1 MPASPPYFFS
11 ESLRSQFASDVKE
24 AADASRI
31 TAAQR
36 DWLTRLAD
44 TEGPTLPDSA
54 LPRVDKLVLS
64 GTRVQL
70 AELAGALLISDPV
83 DSDAPVF
90 LSTLLLG
97 IESFDSRVSLLAALK
112 KRFPELDFE
121 SVEIDAEHV
130 QTPLFETQARLI
142 MIQQAAHLESLSGQL
157 HALPDLQSVLGQGLS
172 ARLQALSP
180 EFHVDVVS
188 HPVQLVDTANS
199 MSIVGVQRLDEV
211 VLDEYVSRTL
221 PTGLK
226 RQYLD
231 ARGRMLSDGQVQRC
245 TNAISQTIKNA
256 VGTYEQSLTDFWAS
270 TRSDG
275 QAVRDVCVQA
285 LTESFRQHLLSSR
298 SNGSLSTAE
307 FRRLRCLIP
316 SCGTSPQSESIRL
329 RRLSVVVGSNEPVKL
344 TGLFMIDFEQGEPSG
359 VYLYSFLR
367 GFRHFADSNQVQA
380 YLSHGQGRSD
390 LLLFSS
396 LNDQPLIEA
405 PGQVELHSEAITAA
419 LFPHCLDL
427 IIALQKRSLRYTLGL
442 ATLGH
447 ARTPVRVDDAL
458 DIRVLL
464 DARLTGLHGP
474 GRWRS
479 GESAFERIWQTSTA
493 AVHDV
498 SFESLGTWAGK
509 LEKMEL
515 LFREVSLLH
524 PGVDGCMRSALN
536 FYLALVGDANLD
548 SRELRVA
555 SLSGDEDSMPLLS
568 WALGRV
574 CGHSGGALTG
584 ALVMGGEPPPSP
596 RSLAQSLPVT
606 IIEEM
611 VNCVLADF
619 ASRYERQID
628 EFYAHQTRYLN
639 TYVKPGAVMRLV
651 REYDLRL
658 ELTMQRRLGKVSGP
672 ALDSLE
678 QVLNRPL
685 PALRQELGQARV
697 EAYTVSARY
706 GSPER
711 RITLPNMF
719 VLCKPQ
725 QGDHQVIWSPTHGLR
740 GFDSREA
747 LKAQIVLEM
756 TSLPITGLR
765 GLLSEPDRQAMLE
778 YLNGTSAPDVRIDLQ
793 LISGH
798 FIEALQE
805 QEIERQQRTITSLYQ
820 QAVERQ
826 LTPTVFSH
834 LLNSVERDDTNRHA
848 LNHLGVI
855 IQSVVYQTIVPQ
867 WISDASTQEQVVLID
882 ILQRF
887 YVTCVAQNDF
897 LFGIPSLYEYS
908 RRQLILR
915 LMHDFPE
922 QAIEPGD
929 ITVTLTHYI
938 PAPVPPGQIN
948 ALPAATER
956 VSESLVEYAV
966 NRFMS
971 RQDGVLTL
979 AANNGKTLDPSLTA
993 AYVRDM
999 ADSLDVAKGYR
1010 RLLGSKLV
1018 ESDPDYLTRKKLFS
1032 EQMPAT
1038 GLLSAFTSTLRKELS
1053 EDAFVFINHVLNMP
1067 DGLARLP
1074 AMGREVMISPLCLL
1088 PATEG
1093 WAPTTVINTY
1103 IIGPA
1108 EPSSTTPGPW
1118 VLYAPLNGDF
1128 VFREYANRDGLLND
1142 IRTSESFQA
1151 FILDRIEPD
1160 QRKIFDNGGFME
1172 PHLPFSVESSFD
1184 LPLERPQ
1191 PVTLQVRPYKGN
1203 ALDLLFEGTLQSLTL
1218 QVQQQ
1223 TVTSDELRSTATR
1236 YLFGLA
1242 AEQVMALLPG
1252 RLGALVGVLQG
1263 QSLLSRSAASA
1274 GEQHW
1279 GQAVAEFMAALCM
1292 LISSGLNVQ
1301 IDGTSNLDDDAGD
1314 QSTQL
1319 EPEAEEEEPGE
1330 VPPFP
1335 EFSWSNNSLTQQIR
1349 TRLRQFEVHDVAL
1362 ESLHKDELFNTY
1374 NDPVSGK
1381 KYAAIDGNAY
1391 ELRSDRDGW
1400 FIASKDV
1407 AGPPVVLDKDQRWRL
1422 DLQMGLKGGGG
1433 IVTRLKNSQLDIS
1446 IDEAL
1451 AVDSSGMLDIRRT
1464 FRGMALAIEEG
1475 HAQAQRYLENCL
1487 DNLRLRLPDNAVDS
1501 RAQKIVGEFFGT
1513 GSPDARTYDVVRQ
1526 SVTKLYSALMDPTL
1540 SPIDSPRFVVG
1551 VNRVGREDCS
1561 AFVFEADPQKRIFLT
1576 EQFFRLPAYRFK
1588 MKAMRSG
1595 SFHFGAHYRA
1605 AILIHELSH
1614 QVLKTEDI
1622 AYVDSQ
1628 APFIDLLEDTAG
1640 YRLRIRNQ
1648 QIALQ
1653 QKVLSYQTDRSQL
1666 FKQLENGLWRD
1677 LKRADGDGKKT
1688 ILHITGKKTL
1698 DEARDVF
1705 YADVDKRTDIMLGNA
1720 DSLALLVT
1728 LLGRERFAR

>member
-11 ESLRSQFASDVKE
+11 ESLRSQFASDVQE
-24 AADASRI
+24 AAEASRI
-31 TAAQR
+31 THAQR
-36 DWLTRLAD
+36 DWLQRLVD
-44 TEGPTLPDSA
+44 TEDLSSPVSA
-54 LPRVDKLVLS
+54 SPRVDKLVLS
-64 GTRVQL
+64 GTRLQV
-70 AELAGALLISDPV
+70 AELTGALLISDPA
-83 DSDAPVF
+83 DSEAPVF

-97 IESFDSRVSLLAALK
+97 IESFDSRASLLAALE
-112 KRFPELDFE
+112 KRFPEIDFE

-130 QTPLFETQARLI
+130 ETPLFETRARLI
-142 MIQQAAHLESLSGQL
+142 MIQQATHLERLSRQL

-180 EFHVDVVS
+180 EFHVDVFS
-188 HPVQLVDTANS
+188 HPVQLVDTTNS
-199 MSIVGVQRLDEV
+199 MSVVGVQRLDEV
-211 VLDEYVSRTL
+211 VLDEYVSRAL
-221 PTGLK
+221 PTGLR
-226 RQYLD
+226 RQHLD
-231 ARGRMLSDGQVQRC
+231 VRGRVLSDQQAQLC
-245 TNAISQTIKNA
+245 TDAISQTIANA
-256 VGTYEQSLTDFWAS
+256 VGTYGQSLTDFWAS
-270 TRSDG
+270 TRHDG
-275 QAVRDVCVQA
+275 QTVRDFSISA
-285 LTESFRQHLLSSR
+285 LTEYFHQDLLSSR
-298 SNGSLSTAE
+298 SSGSLSSAE
-307 FRRLRCLIP
+307 FRRLRCLIS

-344 TGLFMIDFEQGEPSG
+344 TGLFMIDFEQGEPRG

-367 GFRHFADSNQVQA
+367 GFRHFADSNQVEA

-396 LNDQPLIEA
+396 LNDHALLDA
-405 PGQVELHSEAITAA
+405 PGQIELHTETLTAS
-419 LFPHCLDL
+419 FFSHCLDL

-442 ATLGH
+442 APLGH

-464 DARLTGLHGP
+464 DARLMGLHGP

-493 AVHDV
+493 VHDV
-498 SFESLGTWAGK
+498 SFESSGTWAGK
-509 LEKMEL
+509 LEKMES
-515 LFREVSLLH
+515 LFKQISLLH
-524 PGVDGCMRSALN
+524 PGVEGCMRSALN
-536 FYLALVGDANLD
+536 LYLALVGDADLD
-548 SRELRVA
+548 SRALRVA
-555 SLSGDEDSMPLLS
+555 SLSGDEDSMSLLS

-584 ALVMGGEPPPSP
+584 ALVMHGELPPLS

-606 IIEEM
+606 LVEEM

-619 ASRYERQID
+619 ASRYERQIG
-628 EFYAHQTRYLN
+628 EFYTHQTRYLN
-639 TYVKPGAVMRLV
+639 TYVKPGAVMSLV
-651 REYDLRL
+651 REYGLRL
-658 ELTMQRRLGKVSGP
+658 ELTMQRRLGRVSGP
-672 ALDSLE
+672 VLDSLE
-678 QVLNRPL
+678 QILDRPL
-685 PALRQELGQARV
+685 PALRQEPGLDRV
-697 EAYTVSARY
+697 EGYTVSARY

-711 RITLPNMF
+711 RIMLSNVF

-725 QGDHQVIWSPTHGLR
+725 HGDHPGIWSPTHGLR
-740 GFDSREA
+740 SFDSLKA
-747 LKAQIVLEM
+747 LKEHITLDMA
-756 TSLPITGLR
+756 SLSSTEWK

-778 YLNGTSAPDVRIDLQ
+778 YLSGTTEPDVGIDLHV
-793 LISGH
+793 ISGH
-798 FIEALQE
+798 FIEALQG
-805 QEIERQQRTITSLYQ
+805 QEIERQQHTIACLYQ

-834 LLNSVERDDTNRHA
+834 LLDSVERDDTNRHA
-848 LNHLGVI
+848 LNYLGII
-855 IQSVVYQTIVPQ
+855 IQSVVYQTIVPR
-867 WISDASTQEQVVLID
+867 WISDASTQEQVALID

-887 YVTCVAQNDF
+887 YVNCVAQKDF

-915 LMHDFPE
+915 LMHDFPD
-922 QAIEPGD
+922 QAIDPDD

-938 PAPVPPGQIN
+938 PAPVPPGQIT

-956 VSESLVEYAV
+956 VSESLAEYAV

-979 AANNGKTLDPSLTA
+979 AANKGKTLDPSLTA

-999 ADSLDVAKGYR
+999 TDSLDIAKGYR
-1010 RLLGSKLV
+1010 RLLGAKLV

-1038 GLLSAFTSTLRKELS
+1038 GLLSAFTSTLKKELS

-1093 WAPTTVINTY
+1093 WAPTTVVNTY

-1108 EPSSTTPGPW
+1108 ESSSTTPGPW

-1128 VFREYANRDGLLND
+1128 VFREYVDLDGLLTE
-1142 IRTSESFQA
+1142 IRTSESLQA

-1160 QRKIFDNGGFME
+1160 HRKIYDNGGFME

-1184 LPLERPQ
+1184 LPLVRPQ

-1203 ALDLLFEGTLQSLTL
+1203 ALDLLFKGTLQSLTL

-1301 IDGTSNLDDDAGD
+1301 MDGTSNLDDDAGD
-1314 QSTQL
+1314 QSAQV

-1330 VPPFP
+1330 VLPFP

-1400 FIASKDV
+1400 FIASKDM
-1407 AGPPVVLDKDQRWRL
+1407 AGPPVVLDKDQRWKL

-1464 FRGMALAIEEG
+1464 FRGMALSIEEG

-1487 DNLRLRLPDNAVDS
+1487 DNLRLRLPENSVDS
-1501 RAQKIVGEFFGT
+1501 RAQGIIGEFFGIS
-1513 GSPDARTYDVVRQ
+1513 SPDARAYDVVRQ
-1526 SVTKLYSALMDPTL
+1526 SVTKLYNALMDPTL

-1551 VNRVGREDCS
+1551 VNRGGREECS
-1561 AFVFEADPQKRIFLT
+1561 AFVFEADPRKRIFLT
-1576 EQFFRLPAYRFK
+1576 EQFFRLPPYRFK
-1588 MKAMRSG
+1588 LKAMRSG

-1614 QVLKTEDI
+1614 QALKTEDI

-1628 APFIDLLEDTAG
+1628 APFVDLLEDTAG

-1666 FKQLENGLWRD
+1666 FKQLEDGLWRD

-1705 YADVDKRTDIMLGNA
+1705 YADVDKRTDIMLSNA
-1720 DSLALLVT
+1720 DSLTLLVT